1 MSINV
6 IEKMNQNRMMLKLI
20 MGISLMVFIWTLLP
34 CLFSYNSAVIIV
46 LFIGISLMLMQMDSS
61 LSKSQQRK
69 ILMKYLSCGFLSLFL
84 WLIGK
89 RELHSFVQFGANSI
103 IIWYPVAFAYYLI
116 YKKPDK
122 HMVKIFMCILLLI
135 IICTG
140 LTTLIGLQT
149 YPKASRLLAGGRHL
163 PEMIAMLRSRNIG
176 GYSYIYM
183 ISLIFPVLLGISC
196 TSLPNG
202 KIEKIL
208 SIISVVTFPF
218 IILYS
223 QYMIALYMMLYS
235 LAVLFVLLLIFMV
248 IRRSNKATKKRTVI
262 LCIIPIIA
270 VLFVL
275 FLTPINNGIRMVTDK
290 MHLKYLDERAASM
303 LKVEDE
309 DYVYEGGNPLDFRIK
324 AYSRVVKSFLYS
336 PVFGSLTDTRV
347 KLSHHSDII
356 DGLLGGGVLGAI
368 IFILTLH
375 YALSELIQGLKIPEK
390 LQGNIILMGVLFI
403 GLGVINTVF
412 LSREIILM
420 VIMCPT
426 ALSLGFTQ

>member
-20 MGISLMVFIWTLLP
+20 ISISLMVFIWTLLP

-46 LFIGISLMLMQMDSS
+46 LFIGISLVLMQMDSS
-61 LSKSQQRK
+61 LSTSQQRK
-69 ILMKYLSCGFLSLFL
+69 ILMRYLSCGFLSLFL

-89 RELHSFVQFGANSI
+89 RELHSFAQYSANSI

-122 HMVKIFMCILLLI
+122 HVLKIFMCILLLI

-140 LTTLIGLQT
+140 ITTFIGLQI

-183 ISLIFPVLLGISC
+183 ICLIFPVLLGMSCISI
-196 TSLPNG
+196 PNG
-202 KIEKIL
+202 KIEKTL
-208 SIISVVTFPF
+208 SIICVLIFPF

-235 LAVLFVLLLIFMV
+235 LAVLLVSFLLFMV
-248 IRRSNKATKKRTVI
+248 IRRYNKAIKKRIVI
-262 LCIIPIIA
+262 LCIIPVIA
-270 VLFVL
+270 VMFVL
-275 FLTPINNGIRMVTDK
+275 FLTPINNGIRMVADITG
-290 MHLKYLDERAASM
+290 LKYLDERAASM
-303 LKVEDE
+303 LED
-309 DYVYEGGNPLDFRIK
+309 DDFMYEGGNPLDFRIK
-324 AYSRVVKSFLYS
+324 AYSRVIKSFLYS
-336 PVFGSLTDTRV
+336 PFFGSLTDTRV

-426 ALSLGFTQ
+426 ALSLGFAQ